1 MTDEKRRNDMAE
13 TLAHEVR
20 DARFAR
26 SYASAMAHF
35 GGRAVPDAKE
45 RLTAWRHAAPSPFRA
60 SADRPAPA
68 GDHEAGGISDEPP
81 LPSWTGVHRG

>member
-1 MTDEKRRNDMAE
+1 MTQERNDMAE
-13 TLAHEVR
+13 TLARKVR

-45 RLTAWRHAAPSPFRA
+45 RLTAWRHAAPSLFRA
-60 SADRPAPA
+60 SGGRPAPA
-68 GDHEAGGISDEPP
+68 GDHEAGGIGEAPP
-81 LPSWTGVHRG
+81 LPSWSTAAGR